1 MRIVYKCRV
10 AKIMPSVEMLPEMF
24 QSSPLEL
31 LFLGQTFIS
40 WAEAAF
46 FTDLFDLRSIDLE
59 MLSLFRGVP
68 FCGHLDLFSP
78 GDFSPKLPK
87 SAETWCLE
95 GKVWLQQIEANK
107 VDSTPSLFGKITFI
121 SWNHLLCSKFVWS
134 SSSLPNVQHSC
145 RSYSAIT
152 ANNENVRRIQYFVI
166 VRE

>member
-10 AKIMPSVEMLPEMF
+10 AKIMPSVEMLPELF
-24 QSSPLEL
+24 QFSSLEL

-59 MLSLFRGVP
+59 LLSLFRGVP
-68 FCGHLDLFSP
+68 FRSP
-78 GDFSPKLPK
+78 RLVFTRRFSPKLPK

-107 VDSTPSLFGKITFI
+107 VDSTPSLFRKITFI

-134 SSSLPNVQHSC
+134 SSSLANVQHSC

-152 ANNENVRRIQYFVI
+152 AYNDNVRRRQYFVI
-166 VRE
+166 VRL